1 MTPSKLLVHT
11 AAAVVAGAVVDDVAD
26 AVVAA
31 NLKVAA
37 ATEFHFSGRRRKI
50 D

>member
-11 AAAVVAGAVVDDVAD
+11 AAAGAVVDDVAAD
-26 AVVAA
+26 VAA

-37 ATEFHFSGRRRKI
+37 AAEFHFSGRRRKI

>member
-1 MTPSKLLVHT
+1 MTPSKLLVH
-11 AAAVVAGAVVDDVAD
+11 DVAD

-31 NLKVAA
+31 VDDVAADAAANLKVIAA
-37 ATEFHFSGRRRKI
+37 AEFHFSGRRRKI